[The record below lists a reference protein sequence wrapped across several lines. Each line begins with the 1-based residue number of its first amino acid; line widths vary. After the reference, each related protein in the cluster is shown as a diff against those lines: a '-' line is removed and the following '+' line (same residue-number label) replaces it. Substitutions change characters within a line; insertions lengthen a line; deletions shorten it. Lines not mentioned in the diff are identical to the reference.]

1 MSGIVAQ
8 TTALW
13 RLTRGLIGLLAGG
26 LVAPIRFAAGLRR

>member
-8 TTALW
+8 TSALW

-26 LVAPIRFAAGLRR
+26 VIAPIRFSRGLWR